1 MMNEG
6 ADLTILYPFLPD
18 LRPVHLDY
26 SSYFCLIIGD

>member
-1 MMNEG
+1 MMDKG

-18 LRPVHLDY
+18 LRPVDY

>member
-18 LRPVHLDY
+18 LRPTHLDY
-26 SSYFCLIIGD
+26 SFYFCRIIGD